1 MRMPLGVEQ
10 GKTLLT
16 RVTLVVASAAATFD
30 FMPTSAAAP
39 TGQGE
44 QRQVAATQDSHE
56 TVDLYGKQVD
66 RDVAENLKK
75 YAQENNLDLEAEFKE
90 KPVTQD
96 PNAIEEDRG
105 GVEVP
110 DGYVY
115 DPSRGALHDYCTN
128 SPDQFPAPG
137 VNADFSGAC
146 AIHDMCY
153 EKDYG
158 NADAMV
164 ACDTAF
170 LKNLRTVCKAVYTS
184 ALDPRLSGCL
194 NTADTYYKAVV
205 AVHPKNY
212 FR

>member
-1 MRMPLGVEQ
+1 MRMLLGVEQ
-10 GKTLLT
+10 GKTLLS
-16 RVTLVVASAAATFD
+16 RVTLVVASAAATFA

-44 QRQVAATQDSHE
+44 QRQVAATQDSRE
-56 TVDLYGKQVD
+56 TVDLYGKQVAPE
-66 RDVAENLKK
+66 VAENIQK

-110 DGYVY
+110 DGYIY
-115 DPSRGALHDYCTN
+115 NPKLGSLHDYCTK

-137 VNADFSGAC
+137 VNADFKGAC

-153 EKDYG
+153 EKNDG
-158 NADAMV
+158 NASGMRN
-164 ACDTAF
+164 CDSNF
-170 LKNLRTVCKAVYTS
+170 RNNLITVCENVYTS
-184 ALDPRLSGCL
+184 GVDPRREKCIDVALV
-194 NTADTYYKAVV
+194 YYGAVV
-205 AVHPKNY
+205 SAHPGNY
-212 FR
+212 L

>member
-16 RVTLVVASAAATFD
+16 RVTLVVASAAATFA

-44 QRQVAATQDSHE
+44 QRQVAATQDSRE
-56 TVDLYGKQVD
+56 TVDLYGKQVAPE
-66 RDVAENLKK
+66 VAENIQK

-90 KPVTQD
+90 RPVTQD

-110 DGYVY
+110 DGYIY
-115 DPSRGALHDYCTN
+115 NPKLGSLHDYCTK

-137 VNADFSGAC
+137 VNADFKGAC

-153 EKDYG
+153 EKNDG
-158 NADAMV
+158 NDSGMRN
-164 ACDTAF
+164 CDSNF
-170 LKNLRTVCKAVYTS
+170 RNNLITVCENVYTS
-184 ALDPRLSGCL
+184 GVDPRRGKCIDVALV
-194 NTADTYYKAVV
+194 YYGAVV
-205 AVHPKNY
+205 ADHRDNY
-212 FR
+212 L

>member
-1 MRMPLGVEQ
+1 MPLGVEQ
-10 GKTLLT
+10 GKTLLS
-16 RVTLVVASAAATFD
+16 RVTLVVASAAATFA

-44 QRQVAATQDSHE
+44 QRQVAATQDSRE
-56 TVDLYGKQVD
+56 TVDLYGKQVAPE
-66 RDVAENLKK
+66 VAENIQK

-110 DGYVY
+110 DGYIY
-115 DPSRGALHDYCTN
+115 NPKLGSLHDYCTK

-137 VNADFSGAC
+137 VNADFKGAC

-153 EKDYG
+153 EKNDG
-158 NADAMV
+158 NASGMRN
-164 ACDTAF
+164 CDSNF
-170 LKNLRTVCKAVYTS
+170 RNNLITVCENVYTS
-184 ALDPRLSGCL
+184 GVDPRRGKCIDVALV
-194 NTADTYYKAVV
+194 YYEAVV
-205 AVHPKNY
+205 VAHPGNY
-212 FR
+212 L

>member
-16 RVTLVVASAAATFD
+16 RVTLVVASAAATFA
-30 FMPTSAAAP
+30 FMPTSAATP

-44 QRQVAATQDSHE
+44 QRQVAATQDSRE
-56 TVDLYGKQVD
+56 TVDLYGKQVAPE
-66 RDVAENLKK
+66 VAENIQK

-110 DGYVY
+110 DGYIY
-115 DPSRGALHDYCTN
+115 NPKLGSLHDYCTK

-137 VNADFSGAC
+137 VNADFKGAC

-153 EKDYG
+153 EKNDG
-158 NADAMV
+158 NASGMRN
-164 ACDTAF
+164 CDSNF
-170 LKNLRTVCKAVYTS
+170 RNNLITVCENVYTS
-184 ALDPRLSGCL
+184 GVDPRRGKCIDVALV
-194 NTADTYYKAVV
+194 YYEAVV
-205 AVHPKNY
+205 AAHPGNY
-212 FR
+212 L

>member
-1 MRMPLGVEQ
+1 MLLGVEQ

-16 RVTLVVASAAATFD
+16 RVTLVVASAAATFA

-44 QRQVAATQDSHE
+44 QRQVAATQDSRE
-56 TVDLYGKQVD
+56 TVDLYGKQVAPE
-66 RDVAENLKK
+66 VAENIQK

-90 KPVTQD
+90 RPVTQD

-110 DGYVY
+110 DGYIY
-115 DPSRGALHDYCTN
+115 NPKLGSLHDYCTK

-137 VNADFSGAC
+137 VNADFKGAC

-153 EKDYG
+153 EKNDG
-158 NADAMV
+158 NASGMRN
-164 ACDTAF
+164 CDSNF
-170 LKNLRTVCKAVYTS
+170 RNNLITVCENVYTS
-184 ALDPRLSGCL
+184 GVDPRRGKCIDVALV
-194 NTADTYYKAVV
+194 YYEAVV
-205 AVHPKNY
+205 AAHPGNY
-212 FR
+212 L

>member
-1 MRMPLGVEQ
+1 MIIAQRRNSLAKVA
-10 GKTLLT
+10 
-16 RVTLVVASAAATFD
+16 VVVASTVAAFA
-30 FMPTSAAAP
+30 FMPTAVAAP
-39 TGQGE
+39 AEQQDQAVTGQ
-44 QRQVAATQDSHE
+44 DSDE

-110 DGYVY
+110 DGYIY
-115 DPSRGALHDYCTN
+115 NPKLGSLHDYCTK

-137 VNADFSGAC
+137 VNADFKGAC

-153 EKDYG
+153 EKNDG
-158 NADAMV
+158 NASGMRT
-164 ACDTAF
+164 CDSNF
-170 LKNLRTVCKAVYTS
+170 RNNLITVCENVYTS
-184 ALDPRLSGCL
+184 GVDLRREKCIDVALV
-194 NTADTYYKAVV
+194 YYGAVV
-205 AVHPKNY
+205 AAHHDNY
-212 FR
+212 L

>member
-1 MRMPLGVEQ
+1 M
-10 GKTLLT
+10 
-16 RVTLVVASAAATFD
+16 
-30 FMPTSAAAP
+30 
-39 TGQGE
+39 TGQ
-44 QRQVAATQDSHE
+44 DSRE
-56 TVDLYGKQVD
+56 TVDLYGKQVAPE
-66 RDVAENLKK
+66 VAENIQK

-96 PNAIEEDRG
+96 PNDIEEDRG

>member
-16 RVTLVVASAAATFD
+16 RLTLVVASAAATFA

-44 QRQVAATQDSHE
+44 QRQVAATQDSRE
-56 TVDLYGKQVD
+56 TVDLYGKQVAPE
-66 RDVAENLKK
+66 VAENIQK

-110 DGYVY
+110 DGYIY
-115 DPSRGALHDYCTN
+115 NPKLGSLHDYCTK

-137 VNADFSGAC
+137 VNADFKGAC

-153 EKDYG
+153 EKNDG
-158 NADAMV
+158 NASGMRN
-164 ACDTAF
+164 CDSNF
-170 LKNLRTVCKAVYTS
+170 RNNLITVCENVYTS
-184 ALDPRLSGCL
+184 GADPRRGKCIDVALV
-194 NTADTYYKAVV
+194 YYVAVV
-205 AVHPKNY
+205 ADHPGNY
-212 FR
+212 L

>member
-10 GKTLLT
+10 GKTLLA
-16 RVTLVVASAAATFD
+16 RVTLVVASAAATFA

-66 RDVAENLKK
+66 RDVAENIQK

-96 PNAIEEDRG
+96 PNDIEEDRG

-110 DGYVY
+110 DGYIY
-115 DPSRGALHDYCTN
+115 NPKLGSLHDYCTK

-137 VNADFSGAC
+137 VNADFKGAC

-153 EKDYG
+153 EKNDG
-158 NADAMV
+158 NDSGMRN
-164 ACDTAF
+164 CDSNF
-170 LKNLRTVCKAVYTS
+170 RNNLITVCENVYTS
-184 ALDPRLSGCL
+184 GVDPRRGKCIDVALV
-194 NTADTYYKAVV
+194 YYEAVV
-205 AVHPKNY
+205 AAHPGNY
-212 FR
+212 L